1 MAEPRPERKII
12 IIPAKKESP
21 QEQAKKRNL
30 RVAAYCRVSTGDE
43 EQLTSYEN
51 QKAFYTEK
59 IMKNPDWTMVDIFAD
74 EGITGTSTCRRKQ
87 FLRMIRQ
94 CRQGKIDMIL
104 AKSVSRFARNTLDT
118 ISYTRELRGLG
129 IAVIFEEQNINSI
142 YPESEF
148 LIALHAA
155 FAQSESESISANV
168 RWGKRQSIKDG
179 KVTFQYKT
187 MLGYKKGV
195 DGIVIAAVVFLCIPW
210 ESARIPFVI
219 IALSHFFIDWI
230 RVYVDKKH
238 EAPAAHFSSFVID
251 QVLHIAIIYGSV
263 RIFGLDEQT
272 RNWLTDLALTFPV
285 EQILRYSLIFIIIL
299 DPASVFVKKLSIYVT
314 GGTSGGHK
322 KAPPVGSVIGKLE
335 RILTVILVLCN
346 QIGAIGFVLTAKS
359 LARYKQLD
367 DQSFAEK
374 YLVGTLS
381 STTIAIIAALLLK

>member
-1 MAEPRPERKII
+1 M
-12 IIPAKKESP
+12 S
-21 QEQAKKRNL
+21 L
-30 RVAAYCRVSTGDE
+30 WLLLAAH
-43 EQLTSYEN
+43 
-51 QKAFYTEK
+51 
-59 IMKNPDWTMVDIFAD
+59 
-74 EGITGTSTCRRKQ
+74 
-87 FLRMIRQ
+87 
-94 CRQGKIDMIL
+94 
-104 AKSVSRFARNTLDT
+104 
-118 ISYTRELRGLG
+118 
-129 IAVIFEEQNINSI
+129 
-142 YPESEF
+142 
-148 LIALHAA
+148 LIADFSLQPADWAEKKTQRFKYLARHAFVYA
-155 FAQSESESISANV
+155 
-168 RWGKRQSIKDG
+168 
-179 KVTFQYKT
+179 
-187 MLGYKKGV
+187 
-195 DGIVIAAVVFLCIPW
+195 IVIAAVVFLCIPW

-219 IALSHFFIDWI
+219 IALQHFFIDWI